1 MTLREYL
8 DQTRMPVRRF
18 AAWIGVNPQT
28 VWAWLRGDR
37 KPKLA
42 EIERIYRITDGAI
55 RPEDWIERVVPRP
68 VVATGD
74 VAAFSGTVGERR
86 SEIMR
91 DYVQKYVDMVQA
103 RPGMIWRPR

>member
-18 AAWIGVNPQT
+18 AAWVGVNPQT

-68 VVATGD
+68 NVATGD
-74 VAAFSGTVGERR
+74 VAAFSGTVGKRR
-86 SEIMR
+86 SDQIREYLDTILER
-91 DYVQKYVDMVQA
+91 SAK
-103 RPGMIWRPR
+103 WLPR